1 METELNITN
10 IKGVGEKMA
19 NKILKELGGEENLK
33 KVIENH
39 EVDKLSEIEG
49 ISQRKAVEII
59 NELLG
64 TPNET
69 FLKTDATT
77 KLYNEI
83 LDKIMNY
90 AHTNYAINKILLLTP
105 IHNKELIEKNMDFV
119 IESKEKLS
127 ELPIKKLDELLS
139 QIKLPKTPKIDYD
152 SSKAILVESEEDY
165 THFLDIGLNNY
176 YPILTIE
183 EISQIVEYETILYL
197 YTDGDIPLDD
207 EDNIILINKDA
218 PLTDIIPEKTL
229 NYFQYNLKIIENAYE
244 IKKILGD
251 ETVLGE
257 CLDLI
262 KSIPNTKQTE
272 DIDLLEITNKLKV
285 ECDEKI
291 QNSIKNMDISGEE
304 VLTLLEKG
312 VTGKFEVIIEEIL
325 QEARKKL
332 VEETGIIFD
341 PFIKEY
347 PVQLDE
353 QELDRIEK
361 QVLNKNHITIFD
373 EKVKIA
379 KKLDNIL
386 LDVNR
391 EIKEVVEFDY
401 QYALGCFA
409 YYHDLNKPFIG
420 DKFNLHNAI
429 HLNLA
434 NKEEKIPNIQLIDYE
449 LGGQTNIAL
458 LTGANSGGKTTLLET
473 ISQISIMTHMG
484 LPISAQEA
492 EVKLVDEIY
501 FFSKKRSMD
510 AGAFESFLRT
520 IVPVVSTD
528 SKKIVL
534 IDELESI
541 TELEAAVKI
550 IASFIDMMNETE
562 TNGIIVTHMAADIM
576 KYTNIR
582 VDGIEAKGLDEDY
595 NLIVDRTPKM
605 NYLARST
612 PELILKMIYERSEG
626 KTKDIYG
633 KILDKF

>member
-1 METELNITN
+1 MKSKINITN
-10 IKGVGEKMA
+10 IKGVGEIMSE
-19 NKILKELGGEENLK
+19 KILKHVGGEENLK
-33 KVIENH
+33 KIIANREIN
-39 EVDKLSEIEG
+39 KLSEIDG
-49 ISQRKAVEII
+49 ISQKKAVEII

-64 TPNET
+64 NSNEN
-69 FLKTDATT
+69 FLKTDATN
-77 KLYNEI
+77 KLYDEI
-83 LDKIMNY
+83 LDKIISY

-105 IHNKELIEKNMDFV
+105 THNQELIEKNMDFV
-119 IESKEKLS
+119 IKSKEKISTLPLN
-127 ELPIKKLDELLS
+127 ELDILLN
-139 QIKLPKTPKIDYD
+139 QIKLLKKPKIDYD
-152 SSKAILVESEEDY
+152 RSKAILVETEEDY
-165 THFLDIGLNNY
+165 IHFTDIGLNNY

-197 YTDGDIPLDD
+197 YTDGDISLD
-207 EDNIILINKDA
+207 EKDNIILINKNSS
-218 PLTDIIPEKTL
+218 LTEIIPEETL
-229 NYFQYNLKIIENAYE
+229 NYFQYNLKTIKNAYE
-244 IKKILGD
+244 IKKILDEKTILGD
-251 ETVLGE
+251 
-257 CLDLI
+257 CLNLI
-262 KSIPNTKQTE
+262 ESIPSNKETNNI
-272 DIDLLEITNKLKV
+272 DIVGITNKLKE

-291 QNSIKNMDISGEE
+291 QESIKNMDITGEE

-312 VTGKFEVIIEEIL
+312 VTDKFEIIFENIL
-325 QEARKKL
+325 SVARKKL
-332 VEETGIIFD
+332 TEETGIIFD
-341 PFIKEY
+341 PFIKKY
-347 PVQLDE
+347 PVQIDE
-353 QELDRIEK
+353 EELNRIEQQEL
-361 QVLNKNHITIFD
+361 NKTYINIFD
-373 EKVKIA
+373 EKVRIA
-379 KKLDNIL
+379 KKLDKIKTN
-386 LDVNR
+386 VNK
-391 EIKEVVEFDY
+391 EIKEVLEFDY

-409 YYHDLNKPFIG
+409 YYHNLNKPIIG
-420 DKFNLHNAI
+420 DKFKLHNAI

-434 NKEEKIPNIQLIDYE
+434 DSTKNISNIQLIDYE
-449 LGGQTNIAL
+449 LGNKTNISL

-510 AGAFESFLRT
+510 AGAFESFLHT

-528 SKKIVL
+528 SEKIVL

-562 TNGIIVTHMAADIM
+562 TLGIIVTHMASDIM

-582 VDGIEAKGLDEDY
+582 VDGIEAKGLDENY

-612 PELILKMIYERSEG
+612 PELILKMIYEKSEG
-626 KTKDIYG
+626 KTKEIYG

>member
-1 METELNITN
+1 METIDIKN
-10 IKGVGEKMA
+10 IKGVGDKMA
-19 NKILKELGGEENLK
+19 EKILKQVGGEKNLK
-33 KVIENH
+33 QVIENR
-39 EVDKLSEIEG
+39 EVDKLSEIDG
-49 ISQRKAVEII
+49 ISQRKAVEIM

-64 TPNET
+64 TPNEN
-69 FLKTDATT
+69 FLKTDATE

-83 LDKIMNY
+83 LDKIIAY

-105 IHNKELIEKNMDFV
+105 THNQDLIEKNMDFV
-119 IESKEKLS
+119 IKSKEKIS
-127 ELPIKKLDELLS
+127 KLPLKKLDILLN
-139 QIKLPKTPKIDYD
+139 QIKLPKIPKTDYD

-165 THFLDIGLNNY
+165 LHFMDIGLNNY

-218 PLTDIIPEKTL
+218 HLTEIIPEETL
-229 NYFQYNLKIIENAYE
+229 NYFQYNLKIIKNAYE
-244 IKKILGD
+244 IKNILG
-251 ETVLGE
+251 EKTVLGE
-257 CLDLI
+257 CLKLI
-262 KSIPNTKQTE
+262 ESIPNTKEIE
-272 DIDLLEITNKLKV
+272 DIDLLDVTTKLKL

-291 QNSIKNMDISGEE
+291 QNSIKNMDVSGEE
-304 VLTLLEKG
+304 VLALLEKG
-312 VTGKFEVIIEEIL
+312 VTGKFEAVFEKVL
-325 QEARKKL
+325 QEARQKL
-332 VEETGIIFD
+332 TEETGLIFD

-347 PVQLDE
+347 PVKIDE
-353 QELDRIEK
+353 QELNRIEK
-361 QVLNKNHITIFD
+361 QVLNKSHITLFD

-379 KKLDNIL
+379 KKLDNIR
-386 LDVNR
+386 LDVNN

-409 YYHDLNKPFIG
+409 YYNDLNKPVIG
-420 DKFNLHNAI
+420 DKFVLHNAI

-434 NKEEKIPNIQLIDYE
+434 NKEENITKVQLIDYK
-449 LGGQTNIAL
+449 LGENTNIAL

-473 ISQISIMTHMG
+473 ITQISIMTHMG
-484 LPISAQEA
+484 LPISAREA
-492 EVKLVDEIY
+492 EVKLVDEVY

-520 IVPVVSTD
+520 IVPVVSTN

-562 TNGIIVTHMAADIM
+562 TIGIIVTHMAADIM

-582 VDGIEAKGLDEDY
+582 VDGIEAKGLDENY

-626 KTKDIYG
+626 KTKEIYG

>member
-1 METELNITN
+1 METKINITN

-19 NKILKELGGEENLK
+19 KKILKEVGGEDNLK
-33 KVIENH
+33 KIIENH
-39 EVDKLSEIEG
+39 EVDKLIEIEG

-64 TPNET
+64 TPTES

-83 LDKIMNY
+83 LDKIIAY

-105 IHNKELIEKNMDFV
+105 THNQEIIEKNMDFV
-119 IESKEKLS
+119 IESKEKIS
-127 ELPIKKLDELLS
+127 KLPIKKLDTLLN
-139 QIKLPKTPKIDYD
+139 QIKLPRTPKIDYD
-152 SSKAILVESEEDY
+152 SSKAILVENEEDY
-165 THFLDIGLNNY
+165 NHFIDIGLNNY

-183 EISQIVEYETILYL
+183 DISQIVEYETILYL

-207 EDNIILINKDA
+207 EDNIILINKNA
-218 PLTDIIPEKTL
+218 PLTEIIPEKTI
-229 NYFQYNLKIIENAYE
+229 NYFQHNLKTIENAYAVKNVLCE
-244 IKKILGD
+244 
-251 ETVLGE
+251 ETILGE
-257 CLDLI
+257 CLKLI
-262 KSIPNTKQTE
+262 QSVPNPKQTE
-272 DIDLLEITNKLKV
+272 DIDLLEITNKLKL

-291 QNSIKNMDISGEE
+291 QNSIKNMAISGEE

-312 VTGKFEVIIEEIL
+312 VTGKFEAIIEEIL
-325 QEARKKL
+325 SEARKKL
-332 VEETGIIFD
+332 TEETGIIFD

-347 PVQLDE
+347 PVKLDE
-353 QELDRIEK
+353 QELNRIEK
-361 QVLNKNHITIFD
+361 QVLNKTHINIFD
-373 EKVKIA
+373 EKVRIA

-391 EIKEVVEFDY
+391 EIKEIVEFDY

-409 YYHDLNKPFIG
+409 YYHDLNKPLIG
-420 DKFNLHNAI
+420 NKFNLNKAI

-434 NKEEKIPNIQLIDYE
+434 NEEENMSNIQLIDYE

-484 LPISAQEA
+484 LPISAQES

-520 IVPVVSTD
+520 IVPVVSSD

-562 TNGIIVTHMAADIM
+562 TIGIIVTHMAADIM
-576 KYTNIR
+576 KYTDIR
-582 VDGIEAKGLDEDY
+582 VDGIEAKGLDENY
-595 NLIVDRTPKM
+595 NLIVDRIPKM

-626 KTKDIYG
+626 KTKKIYG